1 MIFGSLGP
9 VFTAS
14 FRHVSWALACVLL
27 SSCSALLSVPETQC
41 ANVGDCVGRGFVGAA
56 CVDGACVA
64 QVADDRDASAS
75 DPIWGCVGKV
85 SWPAEDPTR
94 TIVDRGQFL
103 RIFSEAPIPGLVLR
117 ACRGIDATCASP
129 IRETITDAEGY
140 YSLTL
145 PFAFRGYLETRPTP
159 AQEVL
164 AMLLPVV
171 TPAVMDLTD
180 ASRADSVHAS
190 SAIDLGSLLD
200 IIGRKLNPDEGHIF
214 GLAVDCQGRPVQGV
228 TLEATPTAADSIAYY
243 VDDNRLPNLTQKFT
257 SSRGE
262 LGFVNLPP
270 GPVTL
275 HYSAAGRRVGSTTV
289 QMRKAT
295 VTAVGLAPTPL
306 VAE

>member
-1 MIFGSLGP
+1 M
-9 VFTAS
+9 
-14 FRHVSWALACVLL
+14 
-27 SSCSALLSVPETQC
+27 
-41 ANVGDCVGRGFVGAA
+41 GAA

-64 QVADDRDASAS
+64 SVPDAASDASAS
-75 DPIWGCVGKV
+75 DPIWGCLGKV

-129 IRETITDAEGY
+129 IGETVTDAEGDY
-140 YSLTL
+140 ALTL

-164 AMLLPVV
+164 AMLLPIV
-171 TPAVMDLTD
+171 TPPVVDIAEMTRGP
-180 ASRADSVHAS
+180 AHAP

-228 TLEATPTAADSIAYY
+228 TLEATPTVADSLAYY
-243 VDDNRLPNLTQKFT
+243 VDDNRLPNLTQKST
-257 SSRGE
+257 STRGE

-275 HYSAAGRRVGSTTV
+275 RYSAAGRRVGSTTV

-295 VTAVGLAPTPL
+295 VTAVRLAPTPL
-306 VAE
+306 VSE